1 MRFILYY
8 PASTL
13 YFVLL
18 RWKNSSW
25 LYKLFVFCVQICFLI
40 FYHSYIPYVFLLCVS
55 SYLLNRFDFRA
66 FRWIQTMV
74 FAIEEINN
82 ISSLLPGVTL
92 GYRIL
97 DSCDYVHTSLRSTL
111 ALVNGTTQ
119 AVGSAK
125 CLSTAPV
132 SAVIGLASSSPTR
145 AVAHTLGP
153 FGIPL
158 VRIWNSYQF
167 QTYNYIMQCSPL
179 LNFFV
184 I

>member
-1 MRFILYY
+1 
-8 PASTL
+8 
-13 YFVLL
+13 
-18 RWKNSSW
+18 
-25 LYKLFVFCVQICFLI
+25 
-40 FYHSYIPYVFLLCVS
+40 
-55 SYLLNRFDFRA
+55 
-66 FRWIQTMV
+66 MV

-158 VRIWNSYQF
+158 VRI
-167 QTYNYIMQCSPL
+167 
-179 LNFFV
+179 
-184 I
+184 